1 MSAASTRRDVGRATS
16 MPSTREM
23 NTEDDGAGWLSA
35 AIGCRGRVLWGA
47 ASYAMCDLV
56 RSGVSTRV
64 TSKVCGN
71 CHLACYDSVMSEST
85 RPSEVFAGRLR
96 AAREKRGLNQGE
108 LASRAGLQASAISHF
123 ETATRKPSFDN
134 LRRLADALDVTTDYL
149 LGRVTDSQVLAGA
162 DKLYRDLDRLTAND
176 RDIAKDFL
184 EMLADKAGDRG
195 NKERR

>member
-1 MSAASTRRDVGRATS
+1 
-16 MPSTREM
+16 MP
-23 NTEDDGAGWLSA
+23 
-35 AIGCRGRVLWGA
+35 
-47 ASYAMCDLV
+47 
-56 RSGVSTRV
+56 
-64 TSKVCGN
+64 
-71 CHLACYDSVMSEST
+71 EST
-85 RPSEVFAGRLR
+85 RPSEVFPGRLR

-123 ETATRKPSFDN
+123 ETGTRKPSFDN

-184 EMLADKAGDRG
+184 EMLAGKAGDRG
-195 NKERR
+195 KKERR